1 MTKKICEVCEEESTC
16 DFVKDYDHEVCC
28 RCDRSVEIN
37 KNCFNYAEQ
46 LMLQKCFKIKWD
58 LNWNIHRKGK
68 YYRLYLKHRD
78 IPRFFDIINK
88 TVDLIP
94 SMKYKTSTKHNFKS

>member
-37 KNCFNYAEQ
+37 KNCED
-46 LMLQKCFKIKWD
+46 CFDDYIGTIDIDDFLPPKKTISIKGVK
-58 LNWNIHRKGK
+58 L
-68 YYRLYLKHRD
+68 
-78 IPRFFDIINK
+78 
-88 TVDLIP
+88 
-94 SMKYKTSTKHNFKS
+94 